1 MSAKNEI
8 NDTTIKELTEAINRL
23 KLENEEMRE
32 SEKVKFDVFMKTWKY
47 FGELGFESKLTKE
60 LKQVPTLEKKDYAN
74 FMDYYSFWIA
84 IKRILIN
91 HDFEAYV
98 ENVEKGNRSFKMT
111 TDQEDDVIG
120 IIRRSVSPSFH
131 PIIDG
136 NLIKSKE
143 NQLSATQIML
153 LIKERVVGNEPKE
166 DEFKKYISNLKL
178 GINILDI
185 DEYFM
190 KVHIIVEQINAANL
204 NISENIIAG
213 ILFSN
218 LGHSYQS
225 FISKHYDDYRE
236 DPDPD
241 YFFKSISQFEAE
253 LNLEHKLI
261 RTKLRHS
268 DDTKKSNHQRS
279 KNKYGIKNNFSE
291 SHKSLSPQIDSRKEF
306 TNKSRVK
313 TNNIKLQLSKNGKK
327 GKQTKSICSEGRLCT
342 SNC

>member
-1 MSAKNEI
+1 MSAANRN
-8 NDTTIKELTEAINRL
+8 NDETVRELTEAINRL

-74 FMDYYSFWIA
+74 FMDYYSYWIA
-84 IKRILIN
+84 LKRILIN

-98 ENVEKGNRSFKMT
+98 ENVEKGDRSFKMT
-111 TDQEDDVIG
+111 IDQEDDVIE

-131 PIIDG
+131 PIIDA
-136 NLIKSKE
+136 NLIKSKA

-178 GINILDI
+178 GVNILNI

-190 KVHIIVEQINAANL
+190 KVHIIVEQIKAANL
-204 NISENIIAG
+204 NISENIIVG

-218 LGHSYQS
+218 LGQPYQS
-225 FISKHYDDYRE
+225 FIAKYYDDYRAN
-236 DPDPD
+236 PDPD

-253 LNLEHKLI
+253 LNVEHKI
-261 RTKLRHS
+261 QRTKMRFS
-268 DDTKKSNHQRS
+268 DDFKKSNHQRS
-279 KNKYGIKNNFSE
+279 KNKYAIKNNSIE
-291 SHKSLSPQIDSRKEF
+291 SQKLLFPQVDSRKEV
-306 TNKSRVK
+306 NKPRVR
-313 TNNIKLQLSKNGKK
+313 TNNIKLQVPENGKK
-327 GKQTKSICSEGRLCT
+327 SQHSKSIRSEGRLCT